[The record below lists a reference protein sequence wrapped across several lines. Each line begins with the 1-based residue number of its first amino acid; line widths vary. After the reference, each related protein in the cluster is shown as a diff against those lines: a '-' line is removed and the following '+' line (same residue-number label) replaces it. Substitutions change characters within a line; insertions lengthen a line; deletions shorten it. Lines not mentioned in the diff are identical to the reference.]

1 MLRVYRGWLITPIK
15 SDTLIAQKGRMTL
28 TGEWEDLVVAID
40 THEKQ
45 EEKEQMHVIY
55 RGWMVHKPAHCEP
68 EYMGVTTAKKGNETI
83 KGRYEN
89 VIKEIDRIEFKKK
102 EDEL

>member
-15 SDTLIAQKGRMTL
+15 QNTLIAQKGRMTL

-45 EEKEQMHVIY
+45 EEKENDKQVA
-55 RGWMVHKPAHCEP
+55 RC
-68 EYMGVTTAKKGNETI
+68 
-83 KGRYEN
+83 
-89 VIKEIDRIEFKKK
+89 
-102 EDEL
+102 